1 MSGADTAGG
10 DRFVQRDGLGWLEPA
25 VALLPG
31 VKIAVTTRAGGV
43 SEGARAG
50 LNLATHVGDEPALVE
65 ENRRRLRQTLGLPS
79 EPCWLQQVHG
89 TVVAEVDA
97 HGVAQGAPGCVS
109 PGVDPLVA
117 GKASVQTA
125 AWVPPVA
132 DAAITRG
139 EQVLAILTAD
149 CLPVVFAL
157 PRRGAGSQDGPL
169 LGAAHAGWRGL
180 LGGVLEA
187 TLAKLEAAGGDLA
200 GAVAWL
206 GPAIGPTAFEVG
218 DEVRAAFVAAS
229 PLAATAFLPNA
240 NGRWQAD
247 LFLLARQRLAQA
259 GVRVVGGG
267 GVCTHS
273 DSACWY
279 SYRRDARPGLDTGR
293 LATLVWQERVTL

>member
-1 MSGADTAGG
+1 MSGADAAGG
-10 DRFVQRDGLGWLEPA
+10 GRFVQRDGLSWLEPA

-50 LNLATHVGDEPALVE
+50 LNLATHVGDEPALVQ
-65 ENRRRLRQTLGLPS
+65 ENRRRLRQALGLPS

-89 TVVAEVDA
+89 TAVAEVD
-97 HGVAQGAPGCVS
+97 GVGDADDADGVRA
-109 PGVDPLVA
+109 GVDPSVT
-117 GKASVQTA
+117 GKAGVQA
-125 AWVPPVA
+125 AVWVPPVA

-139 EQVLAILTAD
+139 AQVLAILTAD

-157 PRRGAGSQDGPL
+157 PRRGAGGQDGPL

-187 TLAKLEAAGGDLA
+187 TLGRLAAAGGDLT

-218 DEVRAAFVAAS
+218 DEVRSAFVAAS
-229 PLAATAFLPNA
+229 PLAAAAFLPNA
-240 NGRWQAD
+240 HGRWQAD

-273 DSACWY
+273 DPARWY

-293 LATLVWQERVTL
+293 LATLVWWERVTL

>member
-1 MSGADTAGG
+1 MSGAEAAGG
-10 DRFVQRDGLGWLEPA
+10 GRFVQRDGLCWLEPA

-50 LNLATHVGDEPALVE
+50 LNLATHVGDAPALVE
-65 ENRRRLRQTLGLPS
+65 ENRRRLRQALGLPS

-89 TVVAEVDA
+89 TAVAEVDGEGVA
-97 HGVAQGAPGCVS
+97 HGAQA
-109 PGVDPLVA
+109 GV
-117 GKASVQTA
+117 QA
-125 AWVPPVA
+125 AVWIPPVA

-139 EQVLAILTAD
+139 EKVLAILTAD

-157 PRRGAGSQDGPL
+157 PRRGTGSQDGPL

-187 TLAKLEAAGGDLA
+187 TLARLEAAGGDLA

-229 PLAATAFLPNA
+229 PLAATAFLPNEH
-240 NGRWQAD
+240 GRWQAD

-267 GVCTHS
+267 GVCTHG
-273 DSACWY
+273 DPARWY